1 MWLAHV
7 KGCKSIISK
16 QLIAY
21 MIGAAASMHS
31 MWSNHPDKKI
41 VYTMYVQN
49 RKLPSAA
56 VAPARG
62 R

>member
-1 MWLAHV
+1 
-7 KGCKSIISK
+7 
-16 QLIAY
+16 
-21 MIGAAASMHS
+21 MIGVATSMHS

-41 VYTMYVQN
+41 VYRMYVQN